1 MNKVDEYIS
10 SFHGAKIEW
19 LTALVSFMR
28 EIYPQISET
37 FDHKMPIYQ
46 GDGFYV
52 AFAAQKSYFSFYTD
66 DVRVLSLIK
75 DSLPGVSLGKSV
87 ARVKYSANEAVE
99 VLIDVIKEVVD
110 YHNARRSDTVT
121 DIKALKKWATVPL
134 EMQQK
139 IIANVFCSKCGV
151 TTMVNYSLHDDRFG
165 IALKGKCKKCGAVVA
180 RFVEDE

>member
-10 SFHGAKIEW
+10 SFDGVKTEW

-37 FDHKMPIYQ
+37 FDHEMPIYQ

-66 DVRVLSLIK
+66 EVQVLSLIK
-75 DSLPGVSLGKSV
+75 DFLPGVSLGKSV
-87 ARVKYSANEAVE
+87 ARVKYSANGAVE
-99 VLIDVIKEVVD
+99 VLIDAIKEVVD

-121 DIKALKKWATVPL
+121 DIKALKKWAKVPP
-134 EMQQK
+134 EIQQK
-139 IIANVFCSKCGV
+139 IIRNVFCSKCKV
-151 TTMVNYSLHDDRFG
+151 TTIVDYSVHDDRFG

-180 RFVEDE
+180 RFVEVE

>member
-10 SFHGAKIEW
+10 SFDGVKIEW

-37 FDHKMPIYQ
+37 FDHKMLIYQ
-46 GDGFYV
+46 EDGFYV
-52 AFAAQKSYFSFYTD
+52 AFAAQKNYFSFYTD

-75 DSLPGVSLGKSV
+75 DLLPGVSLGKSV
-87 ARVKYSANEAVE
+87 ARVKYSANGAVE
-99 VLIDVIKEVVD
+99 VLIDAIKEVVD

-121 DIKALKKWATVPL
+121 DIKALKKWAKVPP
-134 EMQQK
+134 EVQQK
-139 IIANVFCSKCGV
+139 ILSNVFCSKCKV
-151 TTMVNYSLHDDRFG
+151 TTIVDYSLHDDRFG
-165 IALKGKCKKCGAVVA
+165 IALKGKCKKCGALVA